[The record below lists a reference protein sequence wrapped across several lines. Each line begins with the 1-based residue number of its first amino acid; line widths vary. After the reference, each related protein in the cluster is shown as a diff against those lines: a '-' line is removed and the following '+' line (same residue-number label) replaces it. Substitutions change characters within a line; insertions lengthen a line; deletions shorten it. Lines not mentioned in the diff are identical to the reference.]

1 MKQPLMIIFSLLVS
15 LPVFGADAGQLPY
28 AGGDSVL
35 AEQCRVADQML
46 LYQRVTGGWPKN
58 VDMARPLQE
67 EERMQVLRDKQR
79 RNDSTTDNGATTSQM
94 NFLARI
100 FQQTGDER
108 YGEAFRRGVDYLLG
122 GQYENGGWPQF
133 WPEMRDYQIHI
144 TYNDDAMVNTLRLLR
159 DIKEQ
164 RAPYQGSLTD
174 EALRRRV
181 AAAFDKG
188 IECILNT
195 QIMHDGRPTIWCQQH
210 DRETLQPAGARA
222 YELPSFCPMESAAI
236 VQLLME
242 LEHPGKR
249 VKRAVTGA
257 MRWFDEHKLTGYR
270 VERTGR
276 KGSPDYD
283 TRLVPDS
290 LASPLWARFYD
301 LVYGEPFVCD
311 RDGIPRRHLEQI
323 GSERRNG
330 YAWYGNRPERLYP
343 LYRLWVKKHR
353 VRYLWDVLA
362 Y

>member
-1 MKQPLMIIFSLLVS
+1 
-15 LPVFGADAGQLPY
+15 
-28 AGGDSVL
+28 
-35 AEQCRVADQML
+35 
-46 LYQRVTGGWPKN
+46 
-58 VDMARPLQE
+58 
-67 EERMQVLRDKQR
+67 
-79 RNDSTTDNGATTSQM
+79 
-94 NFLARI
+94 
-100 FQQTGDER
+100 
-108 YGEAFRRGVDYLLG
+108 
-122 GQYENGGWPQF
+122 
-133 WPEMRDYQIHI
+133 
-144 TYNDDAMVNTLRLLR
+144 
-159 DIKEQ
+159 
-164 RAPYQGSLTD
+164 
-174 EALRRRV
+174 V

-249 VKRAVTGA
+249 VKRAVTG
-257 MRWFDEHKLTGYR
+257 
-270 VERTGR
+270 
-276 KGSPDYD
+276 
-283 TRLVPDS
+283 LVPDS

-330 YAWYGNRPERLYP
+330 YAWYGNRPARLYP